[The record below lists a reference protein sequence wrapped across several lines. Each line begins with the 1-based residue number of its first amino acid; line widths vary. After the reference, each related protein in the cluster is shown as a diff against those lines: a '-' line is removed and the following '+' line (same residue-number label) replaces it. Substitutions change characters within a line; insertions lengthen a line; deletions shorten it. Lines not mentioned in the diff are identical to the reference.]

1 MNSGQSGRGAA
12 EDQVLEHDFDG
23 IQEYDNRLPNWWLF
37 ILYAS
42 IVFALGY
49 WLFYHTVHAGRL
61 PVARYDQEMGR
72 AAEAQLAKASAG
84 GLSEQSLLLM
94 AQVPARVAE
103 GQALFTQYCVVCHGA
118 QGQGMVGPNL
128 TDGAWI
134 HGGRPLEI
142 HRTVTDGVPAK
153 GMAAWGRQ
161 LGPSRVEAVVSY
173 VLTLRGT
180 NAPGKGPEG
189 ADVGAKPE
197 QAAAA
202 PPADAGAAPAAPPP
216 AAGGTRP

>member
-1 MNSGQSGRGAA
+1 VNSQREGRGAGA
-12 EDQVLEHDFDG
+12 DQVLEHDYDG
-23 IQEYDNRLPNWWLF
+23 IREYDNRLPNWWLF

-49 WLFYHTVHAGRL
+49 WLYYHTVQAGRL
-61 PVARYDQEMGR
+61 PVARYEYEMGR
-72 AAEAQLAKASAG
+72 AAEAQLAKVSAG
-84 GLSEQSLLLM
+84 GPTDQSLLLM
-94 AQVPARVAE
+94 AQIPARVAE

-118 QGQGMVGPNL
+118 QGQGVVGPNL
-128 TDGAWI
+128 TDGSWI

-142 HRTVTDGVPAK
+142 LKTVTDGWPAK

-161 LGPSRVEAVVSY
+161 LGPVRVEAVVSY

-189 ADVGAKPE
+189 IAVGAKPE
-197 QAAAA
+197 QDAAAAA
-202 PPADAGAAPAAPPP
+202 PAAAPAPP
-216 AAGGTRP
+216 AAGGNRP

>member
-1 MNSGQSGRGAA
+1 MNSGQAGRGAA

-23 IQEYDNRLPNWWLF
+23 IREYDNRLPNWWLF

-61 PVARYDQEMGR
+61 PVARYEYEMGR

-84 GLSEQSLLLM
+84 GLTEQSLLLM

-118 QGQGMVGPNL
+118 QGQGVVGPNL

-142 HRTVTDGVPAK
+142 HKTVTDGVPAK

-161 LGPSRVEAVVSY
+161 LGPKRVEAVVSY

-189 ADVGAKPE
+189 VAVGAKPE
-197 QAAAA
+197 QDAAAAA
-202 PPADAGAAPAAPPP
+202 PAATGAAPAPP
-216 AAGGTRP
+216 AAGGNRP